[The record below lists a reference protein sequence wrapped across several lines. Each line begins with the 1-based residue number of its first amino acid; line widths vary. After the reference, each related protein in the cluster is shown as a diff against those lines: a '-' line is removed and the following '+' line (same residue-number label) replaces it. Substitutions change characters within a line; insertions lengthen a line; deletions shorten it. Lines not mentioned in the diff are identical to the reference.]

1 MPTALLATLY
11 FVCPYIIG
19 IDGSSIKAKFILL
32 AFVFAYTFFF
42 PSLMVLW
49 LYKRKSIESITLE
62 KLSDRRFPFLFS
74 IISSGFLSYFL
85 YQKGPQ
91 LQGTAIVIGFIAV
104 TIFII
109 ALVSLKWQISAHA
122 AGIGGLIGAFFML
135 KFKYDE
141 MSLNTPFF
149 LAIIVAGLVLSS
161 RLKLNAHTL
170 LQVIAGLLVGIIVSS
185 IGSIFI

>member
-19 IDGSSIKAKFILL
+19 LDGSSTRAKFIIL

-49 LYKRKSIESITLE
+49 LYKRKSIESINLE
-62 KLSDRRFPFLFS
+62 KLSDRRFPYLFS

-91 LQGTAIVIGFIAV
+91 LQGTAVVIGFITV
-104 TIFII
+104 TLII
-109 ALVSLKWQISAHA
+109 LAIVSLKWQISAHA
-122 AGIGGLIGAFFML
+122 AGVGGLIGAFFML

-185 IGSIFI
+185 FGSLFI

>member
-19 IDGSSIKAKFILL
+19 IDGSSAKAKLMLL

-42 PSLMVLW
+42 PSLLVLW
-49 LYKRKSIESITLE
+49 LSKRKSIESIKLE
-62 KLSDRRFPFLFS
+62 KLSDRRLPYLFS

-91 LQGTAIVIGFIAV
+91 LQGTAIVIGFIAI
-104 TIFII
+104 TIVII
-109 ALVSLKWQISAHA
+109 ALISLKWQISAHA

-135 KFKYDE
+135 KFRFDE
-141 MSLNTPFF
+141 MSLDIPFF
-149 LAIIVAGLVLSS
+149 LALLAAGLILSS

-170 LQVIAGLLVGIIVSS
+170 AQVIAGLLVGVIVSTF
-185 IGSIFI
+185 GSIFI